1 MYSDPLERG
10 ERERER
16 EREERERDWF
26 GEGQRKK
33 KEREERKEER
43 EERARIKKKK
53 KFITAFVTIL
63 FQFWNGTVHP
73 CQINFSFKTTHVKG
87 SLVFG
92 VPNAKHSKTPH
103 VRGYLV
109 FGIRHT

>member
-16 EREERERDWF
+16 ERRKRERLVWRRKKKEERER
-26 GEGQRKK
+26 RKK
-33 KEREERKEER
+33 GRER

-53 KFITAFVTIL
+53 KFTTTFVTIL

-73 CQINFSFKTTHVKG
+73 CQINFSFKTPHVKG

-92 VPNAKHSKTPH
+92 PKH
-103 VRGYLV
+103 LM
-109 FGIRHT
+109 

>member
-1 MYSDPLERG
+1 MKGERKR

-16 EREERERDWF
+16 ERE
-26 GEGQRKK
+26 K
-33 KEREERKEER
+33 KERKRERR
-43 EERARIKKKK
+43 EQELKKKK
-53 KFITAFVTIL
+53 KIITAFVTIL

-73 CQINFSFKTTHVKG
+73 GQINFSFKTPHVKG

-103 VRGYLV
+103 VRCYLV
-109 FGIRHT
+109 FGIWHT

>member
-1 MYSDPLERG
+1 MKGGRESD
-10 ERERER
+10 RE
-16 EREERERDWF
+16 ERDWF
-26 GEGQRKK
+26 GEGKRKK

-43 EERARIKKKK
+43 EERARIKKKY
-53 KFITAFVTIL
+53 FTTAFVTIL

-73 CQINFSFKTTHVKG
+73 CQINFSFKTPHVKG

-109 FGIRHT
+109 FGIWHT